1 MFNDPGIFYFDRPS
15 DVMFDQDWKLDSNKI
30 SKLKDH
36 KLVIADFS
44 SEHYGPSN
52 GIVQWYQHLEQQG
65 INFLMLVHDP
75 SDHQRFNRM
84 LYYPYWYFYS
94 VKNFRLPKEVS
105 INKTYSWS
113 CLNFNP
119 RIHRIHNYILSR
131 SKPYFSQARFSMHD
145 APEEHCARLDDFVL
159 DQTVINEWNLLRTL
173 LPHVT
178 DNYKLGFNLD
188 LTIPELADSY
198 LHVVTETIVLPRV
211 FITEKTWKPIAMQ
224 QLFLVFGDPGTIAAL
239 RQLGVDVFDDIVD
252 HSYDNEPE
260 WRQRLDMV
268 HQSLEKLLSKD
279 LQLIYQQTKYRREQN
294 QIRFKNKEFGLQYQ
308 QDLTSTIK
316 QYL

>member
-1 MFNDPGIFYFDRPS
+1 MFDNPNIFYLDRLNFKDFWEIP
-15 DVMFDQDWKLDSNKI
+15 DQALEQVKKHQLTIIDL
-30 SKLKDH
+30 
-36 KLVIADFS
+36 S
-44 SEHYGPSN
+44 SEHWGVG
-52 GIVQWYQHLEQQG
+52 GIDTAYETINSLG
-65 INFLMLVHDP
+65 INFLLLSHEP
-75 SDHQRFNRM
+75 TDHKKFERM

-94 VKNFRLPKEVS
+94 VKNFKLPKEVS

-113 CLNFNP
+113 CLNYNP
-119 RIHRIHNYILSR
+119 RVHRIHNYILSR
-131 SKPYFSQARFSMHD
+131 GKPYFSQARFSMHN
-145 APEEHCARLDDFVL
+145 APEERCARPDDVVL
-159 DQTVINEWNLLRTL
+159 DQTIINEWKLLRTL
-173 LPHVT
+173 LPQCVT
-178 DNYKLGFNLD
+178 GYKPDGAFSLDD

-198 LHVVTETIVLPRV
+198 LHVVTETIILPRV

-224 QLFLVFGDPGTIAAL
+224 QLFLVFGDPGIIAAL

-252 HSYDNEPE
+252 HSYDNEPR
-260 WRQRLDMV
+260 WQQRLDMV

>member
-1 MFNDPGIFYFDRPS
+1 MFDNPNIFYL
-15 DVMFDQDWKLDSNKI
+15 DQRNFQGSWEIPDQ
-30 SKLKDH
+30 
-36 KLVIADFS
+36 A
-44 SEHYGPSN
+44 
-52 GIVQWYQHLEQQG
+52 LEQVKKHQLTIIDLSFEHWGAGGIDTAYETINSLG
-65 INFLMLVHDP
+65 INFLLLSHEP
-75 SDHQRFNRM
+75 TDHKKFERM

-94 VKNFRLPKEVS
+94 VKNFKLPKEVS

-119 RIHRIHNYILSR
+119 RVHRIHNYILSR

-145 APEEHCARLDDFVL
+145 IPEELCASARPDDVVL
-159 DQTVINEWNLLRTL
+159 DQTVINEWKLLKTL

-178 DNYKLGFNLD
+178 ETDFGAGLD
-188 LTIPELADSY
+188 LTIPELTDSY
-198 LHVVTETIVLPRV
+198 LHVVTETVILPRV

-260 WRQRLDMV
+260 WQQRLVKM
-268 HQSLEKLLSKD
+268 HRSLEKLLSKD

-294 QIRFKNKEFGLQYQ
+294 QIKFKNKEFGLQYQ
-308 QDLTSTIK
+308 QDLTSTIEK
-316 QYL
+316 YL